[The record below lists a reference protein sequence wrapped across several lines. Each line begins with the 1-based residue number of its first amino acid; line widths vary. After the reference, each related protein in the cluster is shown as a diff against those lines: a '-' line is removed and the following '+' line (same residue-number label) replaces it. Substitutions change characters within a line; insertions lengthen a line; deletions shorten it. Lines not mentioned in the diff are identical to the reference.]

1 MKGVNKAKE
10 RIQECATANVL
21 TMSAAFEPGDFRYE
35 ASQECI
41 NNATVMT
48 LRTVSSV
55 VAPLCLHGSI
65 PIATLARWM
74 VFEASSGWF
83 CHHSL
88 TFSTC
93 FSNVSCFGWGNF
105 RSFNHFLYWVSVS
118 DEGWLSTSQEL
129 TDPGDISKDEGSNE
143 VEAAGCPCSARPI
156 GVVAGVEPSGA
167 LGYDVP
173 VSDFIFANSASNSRM
188 RCWLAT
194 SAEGWAGSQD

>member
-1 MKGVNKAKE
+1 
-10 RIQECATANVL
+10 
-21 TMSAAFEPGDFRYE
+21 MSAAFEPGDFRYE

-48 LRTVSSV
+48 LRTTSSV

-65 PIATLARWM
+65 PIATLARWT
-74 VFEASSGWF
+74 VLEASSGWF

-88 TFSTC
+88 TLSKC

-105 RSFNHFLYWVSVS
+105 RSFNHFLYWVSVN
-118 DEGWLSTSQEL
+118 DEGWLSTSHEL
-129 TDPGDISKDEGSNE
+129 TDPGEISRDEGSND
-143 VEAAGCPCSARPI
+143 VEAAGCPCKARPI

-167 LGYDVP
+167 LGCDVL
-173 VSDFIFANSASNSRM
+173 VADFIFANSASNSRM

-194 SAEGWAGSQD
+194 SAEG